1 MKIAFIGFGEAAR
14 AVTDSLKGKGEA
26 EFVAAF
32 DLKQDEDMAAEV
44 RSRGLRFEPS
54 VAAAIEGADW
64 VIAAVTA
71 DQSLEA
77 ARSALSALRPGQ
89 LYIDINSVSP
99 GRKKETAQLVEAT
112 GAAYLDMA
120 VMAPVHPRGH
130 ATPVL
135 IAGKTAKALEPV
147 LLAHGFVFET
157 VSNEVGAATAIK
169 MVRSLFVKGLE
180 ALTVETMLA
189 ARTSGCFERVIAS
202 LAETFPG
209 LGWPRNVDYM
219 FERTLLHG
227 IRRAAEMREVA
238 KTYDEL
244 GFVGRLADAI
254 ADVQQRQGEVDAREL
269 GKGERAEAIAG
280 IAAKRLARKK

>member
-14 AVTDSLKGKGEA
+14 AFTDSLKGRGEA
-26 EFVAAF
+26 EFTAAY
-32 DLKQDEDMAAEV
+32 DTKQDEAIAAAA
-44 RSRGLRFEPS
+44 RSRGLRFEAS
-54 VAAAIEGADW
+54 VKAAIGGADW
-64 VIAAVTA
+64 VFAAVTA

-77 ARSALSALRPGQ
+77 AKSALSALKPGQ

-99 GRKKETAQLVEAT
+99 GRKKETAGLVEAT

-135 IAGKTAKALEPV
+135 IAGKTAADLEPI
-147 LLAHGFVFET
+147 LGAHGFVFET
-157 VSNEVGAATAIK
+157 VGNDVGAATAIK

-189 ARTSGCFERVIAS
+189 ARASGCFERVMGS

-209 LGWPRNVDYM
+209 LGWPKNVEYM
-219 FERTLLHG
+219 FERTLCHG
-227 IRRAAEMREVA
+227 LRRAAEMREVA

-244 GFVGRLADAI
+244 GFVGRLADAV
-254 ADVQQRQGEVDAREL
+254 ADVQECQGKVDAKDLRKIEL
-269 GKGERAEAIAG
+269 SDAISE
-280 IAAKRLARKK
+280 IVEKRLAVGK

>member
-14 AVTDSLKGKGEA
+14 AFTDSLKGKGEA
-26 EFVAAF
+26 EFVAAY
-32 DLKQDEDMAAEV
+32 DLRQDEGMAAEV

-54 VAAAIEGADW
+54 VEAAIEGADW
-64 VIAAVTA
+64 VVAAVTA

-77 ARSALSALRPGQ
+77 ARSALSALKPGQ

-112 GAAYLDMA
+112 GAAYVDMA

-135 IAGKTAKALEPV
+135 TAGKTAKALEPV
-147 LLAHGFVFET
+147 LSAHGFAFET
-157 VSNEVGAATAIK
+157 VSDEVGAATAIK

-189 ARTSGCFERVIAS
+189 AHASGCFERVMGS

-219 FERTLLHG
+219 FERTLRHG

-238 KTYDEL
+238 VTYDEL

-269 GKGERAEAIAG
+269 GKGERAEAIAE
-280 IAAKRLARKK
+280 IAAKRLALGT

>member
-1 MKIAFIGFGEAAR
+1 MKIAYIGFGEAAR
-14 AVTDSLKGKGEA
+14 AFTDSLSGKA
-26 EFVAAF
+26 DVAFIAAY
-32 DLKQDEDMAAEV
+32 DVKQDEAMAAEA

-54 VAAAIEGADW
+54 VEAALDGADW
-64 VIAAVTA
+64 IVAAVTA

-77 ARSALSALRPGQ
+77 ARSALSVLRPGQ

-99 GRKKETAQLVEAT
+99 GRKRETAMLVEAT

-135 IAGKTAKALEPV
+135 MAGKPARALEP
-147 LLAHGFVFET
+147 LLSDLGFAFET
-157 VSNEVGAATAIK
+157 VGEEVGTATAIK

-189 ARTSGCFERVIAS
+189 ARASGCYGRVLGS

-209 LGWPRNVDYM
+209 LGWPGNVDYM
-219 FERTLLHG
+219 FERTLRHG
-227 IRRAAEMREVA
+227 LRRAAEMGEVA

-244 GFVGRLADAI
+244 GFAGRLADAI
-254 ADVQQRQGEVDAREL
+254 ADVQQLQGEVDAKGL
-269 GKGERAEAIAG
+269 GPGDRAEAIAE
-280 IAAKRLARKK
+280 IAAKRRALGR